1 MAQAKLFSGL
11 RKATGAANMRGA
23 VDFTDA
29 NKFNL
34 YEKGHAILAVVDT
47 PKMMTCIAN
56 RYGGEVETVINN
68 FPVILETEFK
78 GLDGLD
84 DMTADTMEIT
94 DNISTLN
101 VLGKV
106 NYATNQEIT
115 MRFTEKAGR
124 TITKYSEMYLKAIR
138 DPKTLVKHYMGCA
151 DPNCR
156 KTWDSGDITIAP
168 GFENEVFTFL
178 YIILDNSW
186 TAVEKAYLLCN
197 CQLTKAS
204 YSTLDNVEKGNIE
217 LAEIDVPFTT
227 FVVTGA
233 GVDTAAAYIFKNK
246 LKKNYITNSDQ
257 LQYKALKDLRNG
269 NKSHAEGSDAVIT
282 ESDMTDAHKAMTEID
297 QYRSLY
303 YYGGGSY
310 ATLSD
315 DGKTLTKDTSFD
327 ITKHESAATVPDWS
341 SNTQL
346 GLKG

>member
-1 MAQAKLFSGL
+1 MAQQAKLFSGL

-47 PKMMTCIAN
+47 PKMMTAIKN
-56 RYGGEVETVINN
+56 RYKSNDQISNIITN

-124 TITKYSEMYLKAIR
+124 TITKYSEMYLKAVR

-151 DPNCR
+151 DPS
-156 KTWDSGDITIAP
+156 KSGFDPNKDTTIAP

-178 YIILDNSW
+178 YILLDNSW

-217 LAEIDVPFTT
+217 LAEIDVPLTS

-257 LQYKALKDLRNG
+257 LQYKALKKLRTAAGISKNTG
-269 NKSHAEGSDAVIT
+269 IT
-282 ESDMTDAHKAMTEID
+282 ETDMNNANGAMIAMD
-297 QYRSLY
+297 NARSMY
-303 YYGGGSY
+303 YYGEDSTI
-310 ATLSD
+310 AD
-315 DGKTLTKDTSFD
+315 DYD
-327 ITKHESAATVPDWS
+327 ITDGTELSIKSKKLLASDGTYMK
-341 SNTQL
+341 NKQ
-346 GLKG
+346 

>member
-47 PKMMTCIAN
+47 PKMMTAIKN
-56 RYGGEVETVINN
+56 RYASNNQISNIINN

-124 TITKYSEMYLKAIR
+124 TITKYSEMYLKAVR

-151 DPNCR
+151 DPSKSSSDFDVNSD
-156 KTWDSGDITIAP
+156 TTIAP

-178 YIILDNSW
+178 YILLDNSW

-217 LAEIDVPFTT
+217 LAEIDVPFTS

-257 LQYKALKDLRNG
+257 LQYKALKALQTTAGISNNTG
-269 NKSHAEGSDAVIT
+269 IT
-282 ESDMTDAHKAMTEID
+282 ETDMNNANGAMIAMD
-297 QYRSLY
+297 NARSMY
-303 YYGGGSY
+303 YYGEASTI
-310 ATLSD
+310 AD
-315 DGKTLTKDTSFD
+315 DYD
-327 ITKHESAATVPDWS
+327 ITDGTELSIKSTELLASDGTYMKNNKQTTTP
-341 SNTQL
+341 
-346 GLKG
+346 

>member
-1 MAQAKLFSGL
+1 MAQQAKLFSGL

-34 YEKGHAILAVVDT
+34 YEKGHAVLAVVDT
-47 PKMMTCIAN
+47 PKMMTAIKN
-56 RYGGEVETVINN
+56 RYQSNDQISNIIDN

-124 TITKYSEMYLKAIR
+124 TITKYSEMYLKAVR

-151 DPNCR
+151 DPS
-156 KTWDSGDITIAP
+156 KSSFDSNKDTTIAP

-178 YIILDNSW
+178 YILLDNSW

-217 LAEIDVPFTT
+217 LAEIDVPFTS

-257 LQYKALKDLRNG
+257 LQYKALKNLRTAAGISENTG
-269 NKSHAEGSDAVIT
+269 IT
-282 ESDMTDAHKAMTEID
+282 ETDMDNANGAMVAMD
-297 QYRSLY
+297 NARSMY
-303 YYGGGSY
+303 YYGADSTI
-310 ATLSD
+310 AD
-315 DGKTLTKDTSFD
+315 DYD
-327 ITKHESAATVPDWS
+327 ITDGTELSINSEELLASDGTYMKNKNKH
-341 SNTQL
+341 
-346 GLKG
+346 

>member
-11 RKATGAANMRGA
+11 RAATGAANMRGA

-47 PKMMTCIAN
+47 PKMMTAIKN
-56 RYGGEVETVINN
+56 RYASNKQISNIIDN

-106 NYATNQEIT
+106 NYSTNQEIT

-151 DPNCR
+151 DPSVKNSDFNPESS
-156 KTWDSGDITIAP
+156 KSIAP

-178 YIILDNSW
+178 YILLDNSW
-186 TAVEKAYLLCN
+186 TSVEKAYLLCN

-217 LAEIDVPFTT
+217 LAEIDVPLTS

-257 LQYKALKDLRNG
+257 LQYKALKELRTTAG
-269 NKSHAEGSDAVIT
+269 ISEKTGIT
-282 ESDMTDAHKAMTEID
+282 ETDMNNANDAMVAMD
-297 QYRSLY
+297 NARSMY
-303 YYGGGSY
+303 YYGEDSTIADDYNITDGTELSIKSKELLASDGTYMKSKQSST
-310 ATLSD
+310 AT
-315 DGKTLTKDTSFD
+315 
-327 ITKHESAATVPDWS
+327 P
-341 SNTQL
+341 
-346 GLKG
+346 

>member
-1 MAQAKLFSGL
+1 MAQQAKLFSGL

-47 PKMMTCIAN
+47 PKMMTAIKN
-56 RYGGEVETVINN
+56 RYKSNDQISNIITN

-124 TITKYSEMYLKAIR
+124 TITKYSEMYLKAVR

-151 DPNCR
+151 DPS
-156 KTWDSGDITIAP
+156 KSGFDPNKDTTIAP

-178 YIILDNSW
+178 YILLDNSW

-217 LAEIDVPFTT
+217 LAEIDVPLTS

-257 LQYKALKDLRNG
+257 LQYKALTELRTAAGISKNTG
-269 NKSHAEGSDAVIT
+269 IT
-282 ESDMTDAHKAMTEID
+282 ETDMNNANGAMIAMD
-297 QYRSLY
+297 NARSMY
-303 YYGGGSY
+303 YYGEDSTI
-310 ATLSD
+310 AD
-315 DGKTLTKDTSFD
+315 DYD
-327 ITKHESAATVPDWS
+327 ITDGTELSIKSKELLASDGTYMK
-341 SNTQL
+341 NKQ
-346 GLKG
+346 